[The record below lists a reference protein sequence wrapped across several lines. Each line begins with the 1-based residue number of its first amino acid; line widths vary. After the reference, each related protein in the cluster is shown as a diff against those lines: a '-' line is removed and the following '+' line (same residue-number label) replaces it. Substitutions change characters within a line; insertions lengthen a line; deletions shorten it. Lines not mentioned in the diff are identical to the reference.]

1 MIDLSDKKILLVRND
16 NIGDLICTTPAI
28 EALRKKYP
36 TAQIDIVVNSY
47 NQCAIYK
54 NPFVN
59 KIFCYTKPKH
69 KKSLADKVSAFFGK
83 TKMLFEIFSAKYD
96 AVVVFRGGYSKSAE
110 LFATASRASARVG
123 VKNPKGSDSFTH
135 YAEIKS
141 GMHEVEFCFECLRPF
156 GVEYGGE
163 KTLIS
168 PKDELRDAFGYAKD
182 KTLVHISSRKKEN
195 QISAKKWIEIIK
207 ALQTKEILIN
217 SSPDDKEKASE
228 IAKESGAEMAYTK
241 NFDELVALI
250 SNSKTLITLDGGA
263 LHIGPALGVKTIGII
278 GSSDFERWYPW
289 GAKEFCIKSNTG
301 MAEDVGVEEVKERFY
316 A

>member
-1 MIDLSDKKILLVRND
+1 MIDLNDKKILLVRND
-16 NIGDLICTTPAI
+16 NIGDLICTSPAI

-54 NPFVN
+54 NPFVD
-59 KIFCYTKPKH
+59 KIHCYTKPKH
-69 KKSLADKVSAFFGK
+69 KKSLTDKIGAFFGK

-96 AVVVFRGGYSKSAE
+96 AVIVLRGGYSKSAE
-110 LFATASRASARVG
+110 LFAKASMAPVRVG
-123 VKNPKGSDSFTH
+123 VKNPKGSDSYMH
-135 YAEIKS
+135 HVELKG
-141 GMHEVEFCFECLRPF
+141 GMHEVEFCYECLKPF
-156 GVEYGGE
+156 GIEYGGE

-182 KTLVHISSRKKEN
+182 KTLIHISSRKVEN
-195 QISAKKWIEIIK
+195 QISAKKWIEVIR
-207 ALQTKEILIN
+207 ALNSKEILIN
-217 SSPDDKEKASE
+217 SAPDDKEKASE
-228 IAKESGAEMAYTK
+228 IAKESGVEIAHTK

-289 GAKEFCIKSNTG
+289 GAKEFCIKSKSG
-301 MAEDVGVEEVKERFY
+301 MAEDVGVEEIKERFY